1 MSGAAAPRQATGMT
15 GDALAASNAWDA
27 AASRQDALVSERS
40 GLLDLA
46 ERELKRAQRIVV
58 RRVRPVTGGAS

>member
-1 MSGAAAPRQATGMT
+1 VIARYALRARSGTEYASHSIAALIETAR
-15 GDALAASNAWDA
+15 
-27 AASRQDALVSERS
+27 

-58 RRVRPVTGGAS
+58 RRVRRATGGAS